1 METKE
6 IIFEADFPPEEYQ
19 TRYRKAQ
26 SKMEE
31 EGIDALLLSLGIHLR
46 YLTGFRSPFWGDAP
60 GSPLALIPKDTNHE
74 PVLILSRFSEYTSE
88 SSWIEDIRYV
98 QTDRHAPFND
108 PIALA
113 IDAIKSKSLDNG
125 VIGMD
130 ISSSVRDNMAH
141 TAFESIKQ
149 GLPDV
154 RVVDSN
160 AVLSPLRQIK
170 SPAEI
175 ELLKNACQ
183 TSGLAWKAGLEALKE
198 GMSEKEL
205 AAVIGSTILKEGEE
219 AGLYRPWIIYMA
231 SGSDLSVWCN
241 ILPGNYRVQKG
252 DLVLIDGGCT
262 RKGYHCDFIR
272 WGVIGKPSREH
283 HYLLDTAVEALTACK
298 ESVKAGVT
306 CGDVHAIG
314 KKVYE
319 AAKINHDEWQVWSP
333 AGHGIGLE
341 VHEEPFLTSDSEII
355 LKAGMVITIE
365 PLIIKI
371 KTGRF
376 AQNPNS
382 LYKGHAPDMIVVE
395 DNILV
400 TENGYE
406 LLTPLQPYLW
416 IT

>member
-6 IIFEADFPPEEYQ
+6 IIFEADFSSEEYQ
-19 TRYRKAQ
+19 DRYQKAQ
-26 SKMEE
+26 NKMEQ
-31 EGIDALLLSLGIHLR
+31 EGIDALLLSMGIHLR

-74 PVLILSRFSEYTSE
+74 PVLILSRYSEYTSE
-88 SSWIEDIRYV
+88 SSWIKDIRYI
-98 QTDRHAPFND
+98 QSDRQAPFND
-108 PIALA
+108 PLALA
-113 IDAIKSKSLDNG
+113 VDTLKSWGLSEG

-130 ISSSVRDNMAH
+130 ISSSVRDNMPF
-141 TAFESIKQ
+141 TAFESIKL
-149 GLPDV
+149 GLPNA
-154 RVVDSN
+154 RIVDTNS
-160 AVLSPLRQIK
+160 VLTPLRQIK
-170 SPAEI
+170 SAAEI
-175 ELLKNACQ
+175 EVLKNACE
-183 TSGLAWKAGLEALKE
+183 TSMAAWKAGLEALSE

-205 AAVIGSTILKEGEE
+205 AAVIGTTILEIGEE

-241 ILPGNYRVQKG
+241 VLPGNYRVQKG

-272 WGVIGKPSREH
+272 WGVIGEPSRVDQ
-283 HYLLDTAVEALTACK
+283 YLLDTAVEAITACK
-298 ESVKAGVT
+298 ETIKPGVT
-306 CGDVHAIG
+306 CGEIHAIG

-319 AAKINHDEWQVWSP
+319 AANIDHDDWQVWSP

-341 VHEEPFLTSDSEII
+341 VHEEPFLSPGNEII
-355 LKAGMVITIE
+355 LQPGMVITIE
-365 PLIIKI
+365 PLIV
-371 KTGRF
+371 KTKVGRF
-376 AQNPNS
+376 AQDPNN
-382 LYKGHAPDMIVVE
+382 LYRGRAPDMMVVE

-416 IT
+416 IA

>member
-1 METKE
+1 M
-6 IIFEADFPPEEYQ
+6 PY
-19 TRYRKAQ
+19 
-26 SKMEE
+26 
-31 EGIDALLLSLGIHLR
+31 
-46 YLTGFRSPFWGDAP
+46 
-60 GSPLALIPKDTNHE
+60 
-74 PVLILSRFSEYTSE
+74 
-88 SSWIEDIRYV
+88 
-98 QTDRHAPFND
+98 
-108 PIALA
+108 
-113 IDAIKSKSLDNG
+113 
-125 VIGMD
+125 
-130 ISSSVRDNMAH
+130 

-160 AVLSPLRQIK
+160 DVLSPLRQIK
-170 SPAEI
+170 SSAEI

-183 TSGLAWKAGLEALKE
+183 TSGLAWRDGLEALKE

-205 AAVIGSTILKEGEE
+205 AAVIGSTILKDGEE

-231 SGSDLSVWCN
+231 AGSDLSIWSNV
-241 ILPGNYRVQKG
+241 LPGNYRVQKG

-272 WGVIGKPSREH
+272 WGSIGKPSRENQ
-283 HYLLDTAVEALTACK
+283 YILETAVDALTACK

-306 CGDVHAIG
+306 CGDVHSIG
-314 KKVYE
+314 AQVFRG
-319 AAKINHDEWQVWSP
+319 ANIDSDDWQVWSP

-341 VHEEPFLTSDSEII
+341 VHEEPFLNPNSETI

-365 PLIIKI
+365 PLIVKI
-371 KTGRF
+371 KSGRF
-376 AQNPNS
+376 AQDPNK
-382 LYKGHAPDMIVVE
+382 LYKGYAPDMIVVE

-416 IT
+416 IA